1 MLKPNKDWAFQL
13 IIFHIHW
20 ILFNEANGWM
30 DIIQLSSLEFLPRS
44 KENSRVQSWWLSLL
58 YVDFN
63 DLPCI

>member
-30 DIIQLSSLEFLPRS
+30 DIIQLSSL
-44 KENSRVQSWWLSLL
+44 
-58 YVDFN
+58 
-63 DLPCI
+63 